1 MTSTAC
7 TFSFNIAAWHAA
19 SNRLATAEQ
28 WRGWA
33 QGSLNAETLPE
44 HKPALPFLTAMQR
57 RRLGAAA
64 RLVCEAAWDLAE
76 RFSGCPMVYASHDGE
91 INRSFEL
98 WPELLKTHTVSPTSF
113 GLSVHNALAG
123 QWAIQRGEMQENTA
137 LATGADGLETVLAE
151 AVSLFS
157 DGIERVLLVVADDP
171 LKTEYAVAAER
182 APFAYA
188 LAMVI
193 ERGDDF
199 RLTLQT
205 DDGKGLSREREAS
218 HPETYFGAL
227 DWIRFLI
234 SGCEAS
240 RSRDSLKYTRQYP
253 NRRWLWEKRA

>member
-1 MTSTAC
+1 MISTIC

-33 QGSLNAETLPE
+33 QGSLNAEGLPE
-44 HKPALPFLTAMQR
+44 HKPALSFLPAMQR

-76 RFSGCPMVYASHDGE
+76 RFSGCPLVYASHDGE
-91 INRSFEL
+91 MNRSFEL

-137 LATGADGLETVLAE
+137 LATGADGLETTLAE

-205 DDGKGLSREREAS
+205 DDSERPSEN
-218 HPETYFGAL
+218 YFGAL
-227 DWIRFLI
+227 NWIRFLL
-234 SGCEAS
+234 SG
-240 RSRDSLKYTRQYP
+240 SLKHTRQYA

>member
-1 MTSTAC
+1 MISTIC

-28 WRGWA
+28 WRDWA
-33 QGSLNAETLPE
+33 QGSLKTENLPE
-44 HKPALPFLTAMQR
+44 HKPALAFLPAMQR

-76 RFSGCPMVYASHDGE
+76 RFSGCPLVYASHDGE
-91 INRSFEL
+91 MNRSFEL

-137 LATGADGLETVLAE
+137 LATGADGLETALAE

-182 APFAYA
+182 APFTYA

-205 DDGKGLSREREAS
+205 DDSERSSEN
-218 HPETYFGAL
+218 YFGAL
-227 DWIRFLI
+227 DWIRFLL
-234 SGCEAS
+234 SG
-240 RSRDSLKYTRQYP
+240 SLKHTRQYE

>member
-1 MTSTAC
+1 MTTTAC

-19 SNRLATAEQ
+19 SNLLATAEQ
-28 WRGWA
+28 WRDWA
-33 QGSLNAETLPE
+33 QGSLKTESLPE
-44 HKPALPFLTAMQR
+44 HKPALSFLPAMQR

-98 WPELLKTHTVSPTSF
+98 WLELLKTHTVSPTSF

-137 LATGADGLETVLAE
+137 LATGADSLESALAE

-171 LKTEYAVAAER
+171 LKTEYTVTAER

-205 DDGKGLSREREAS
+205 DDSERSSEN
-218 HPETYFGAL
+218 YFGAL
-227 DWIRFLI
+227 DWIRFLL
-234 SGCEAS
+234 SDDLS
-240 RSRDSLKYTRQYP
+240 RARQYA

>member
-1 MTSTAC
+1 MTTTAC
-7 TFSFNIAAWHAA
+7 TFSFNIAAWHAT

-28 WRGWA
+28 WRDWA
-33 QGSLNAETLPE
+33 QGSLKTESLPE
-44 HKPALPFLTAMQR
+44 HKPALAFLPAMQR

-137 LATGADGLETVLAE
+137 LATGADGLESALAE

-171 LKTEYAVAAER
+171 
-182 APFAYA
+182 
-188 LAMVI
+188 
-193 ERGDDF
+193 
-199 RLTLQT
+199 
-205 DDGKGLSREREAS
+205 
-218 HPETYFGAL
+218 
-227 DWIRFLI
+227 
-234 SGCEAS
+234 
-240 RSRDSLKYTRQYP
+240 
-253 NRRWLWEKRA
+253 

>member
-1 MTSTAC
+1 MTTTVC

-19 SNRLATAEQ
+19 SNLLANMEQ
-28 WRGWA
+28 WRDWA
-33 QGSLNAETLPE
+33 QGRLNADSLPE
-44 HKPALPFLTAMQR
+44 HKPALSFLPAMQR

-137 LATGADGLETVLAE
+137 LATGADGLETALAE

-171 LKTEYAVAAER
+171 LKTEYTVAAER

-205 DDGKGLSREREAS
+205 DDSERSSEN
-218 HPETYFGAL
+218 YFGAL
-227 DWIRFLI
+227 DWIRFLL
-234 SGCEAS
+234 SDDLS
-240 RSRDSLKYTRQYP
+240 RARQYA